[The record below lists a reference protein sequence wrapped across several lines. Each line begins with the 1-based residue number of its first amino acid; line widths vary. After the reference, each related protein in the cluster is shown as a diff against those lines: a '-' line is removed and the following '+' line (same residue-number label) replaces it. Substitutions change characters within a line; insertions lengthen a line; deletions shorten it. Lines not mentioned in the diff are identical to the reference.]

1 MNYKLEHLK
10 KKNNQSFLILKRVN
24 FILFIK
30 KFYWLINFWIYSIND
45 IKNIISKLLLD
56 LKYDNQNFYLIFK
69 VE

>member
-30 KFYWLINFWIYSIND
+30 KFY
-45 IKNIISKLLLD
+45 
-56 LKYDNQNFYLIFK
+56 
-69 VE
+69 